1 MEQKIRKEYE
11 KKMKYEV
18 NNKVKEK
25 LGKKN
30 RWNLENIK
38 VRIREDNLIHIL
50 LILLGVLIMLNIVF
64 FLLL

>member
-1 MEQKIRKEYE
+1 LEQKIRKEYE